1 METQTQNKEKSF
13 HNFIKRTTKNNNAEL
28 YVCIKCGA
36 AKNNLNQH
44 SKCVEMLKPFRIERF
59 LNAL

>member
-1 METQTQNKEKSF
+1 MTTQTQNKEKVF

-28 YVCIKCGA
+28 FVCKQCGA
-36 AKNNLNQH
+36 TKNYLNQY
-44 SKCVEMLKPFRIERF
+44 SKCVERLKPFRIERF